1 MLIIRE
7 AESQVEDVLCHVI
20 HNDSLVV
27 SDPVLQVNNA

>member
-7 AESQVEDVLCHVI
+7 AESQVEDVLRHMV